1 MRQQLCPCLVSMAIS
16 VTGLLLLGPME
27 WMEELQQ
34 FLLFF
39 HSDGDFTFPLNG
51 PSHPSFCLTGRRSF
65 LGLWLRV
72 PQSMTPFIQCREWV
86 EGCWRCLGEREYGK
100 KKGSE
105 KRREEG
111 EKQGRRRKWKERE
124 RGGGDRRKNE
134 EKITKRRKSKKRRN
148 YLFYLTVS
156 CLLFL

>member
-51 PSHPSFCLTGRRSF
+51 PSHPSFFLTGRSF

-72 PQSMTPFIQCREWV
+72 PQSMTPFIQWREWV

-111 EKQGRRRKWKERE
+111 EKQGRRGKWKERE